1 MIILLAFIK
10 LLLQIIYVVS
20 ISAVRWQCKEVCRAS
35 EKQKGGLKKKTGTS
49 RIPFY
54 SDVVIHRTAQIT
66 SVSNLVSTP
75 STPPFFF
82 SFLSGLFLSS
92 LPTNCAF
99 RASPSK
105 RVSSSKLPD
114 TVQQSRRS
122 HKRTHPLSNFLL
134 LFYFFFFCLKQKL
147 LHDDQKT
154 SGFSSHLV
162 AIHVRKTARIF
173 LPSKKL
179 CLSSISFP
187 YSKSIMVCI

>member
-1 MIILLAFIK
+1 M
-10 LLLQIIYVVS
+10 VS

-114 TVQQSRRS
+114 TVQQSLRS
-122 HKRTHPLSNFLL
+122 HKRTHPLSNFFAFIL
-134 LFYFFFFCLKQKL
+134 FFFFLPEAK
-147 LHDDQKT
+147 
-154 SGFSSHLV
+154 V
-162 AIHVRKTARIF
+162 IARRSENF
-173 LPSKKL
+173 RLFFPLGGHSCKKNGQN
-179 CLSSISFP
+179 IPPF
-187 YSKSIMVCI
+187 